1 MLLVG
6 AILGIGLLIGW
17 GFGGAL
23 RNLGP
28 ARINWWPALPAALV
42 LQGVPIPQPDGEVGR
57 LLPFAVLLLSY
68 AVLIAV
74 LAVNWRLRGF
84 LVVLAGLVL
93 NLVPIVANQ
102 GMPVSGTAIETVG
115 GSLENIPREHGEKHH
130 LATDEDVILP
140 LADVIAVRDPFNT
153 VVSVGDVLMYAGAA
167 VFLAAAMMAS
177 PERPPR
183 RDFARSR
190 PARPSTMSGSPR

>member
-6 AILGIGLLIGW
+6 AILGMGLLIGW
-17 GFGGAL
+17 GLGGAL
-23 RNLGP
+23 RNLGLV
-28 ARINWWPALPAALV
+28 RIKWWPALPAALV
-42 LQGVPIPQPDGEVGR
+42 LQGVPIPQLDGEMGR
-57 LLPFAVLLLSY
+57 LLPFAALLLSY
-68 AVLIAV
+68 AVLIVV
-74 LAVNWRLRGF
+74 LVVNWRLRGF
-84 LVVLAGLVL
+84 LVVLAGLIL

-102 GMPVSGTAIETVG
+102 GMPVSGTAIESVG
-115 GSLENIPREHGEKHH
+115 GSLEDIPRERGEKHH
-130 LATDEDVILP
+130 LATDEDIIQP

-190 PARPSTMSGSPR
+190 PARPSTMSGTPR

>member
-17 GFGGAL
+17 GLGGAL
-23 RNLGP
+23 RNLGLV
-28 ARINWWPALPAALV
+28 RINWWPALPAALV
-42 LQGVPIPQPDGEVGR
+42 LQGVPIPQLEGGVGR
-57 LLPFAVLLLSY
+57 FLPFAVLLLSY
-68 AVLIAV
+68 AVMIAV
-74 LAVNWRLRGF
+74 LVMNWRLRGF
-84 LVVLAGLVL
+84 LVVLVGLVL
-93 NLVPIVANQ
+93 NLAPIVANQ
-102 GMPVSGTAIETVG
+102 GMPVSGTAIQSVG
-115 GSLENIPREHGEKHH
+115 GSLEDIPRERGEKHH
-130 LATDEDVILP
+130 LATDEDIILP
-140 LADVIAVRDPFNT
+140 LADIIAVRDPFNT

-190 PARPSTMSGSPR
+190 PARPSTMSETPR

>member
-17 GFGGAL
+17 GLGGAL
-23 RNLGP
+23 RNLGLV
-28 ARINWWPALPAALV
+28 RINWWPALPAALA
-42 LQGVPIPQPDGEVGR
+42 LQGVPIPQLEGEVGR

-74 LAVNWRLRGF
+74 LVVNWRLRGF

-102 GMPVSGTAIETVG
+102 GMPVSGTAIESVG
-115 GSLENIPREHGEKHH
+115 GSLEDIPRERGEKHH
-130 LATDEDVILP
+130 LATDEDIIQP